1 MALPVFRVANVSTRA
16 AQFGEGERF
25 SLKVDLKDFS
35 QKKKISPE
43 KYPGF
48 SSPSK
53 INIRSS
59 KVVKKIYDS
68 RNFPLLQSNPMVGE

>member
-35 QKKKISPE
+35 QKKKISSE
-43 KYPGF
+43 KFG
-48 SSPSK
+48 
-53 INIRSS
+53 
-59 KVVKKIYDS
+59 DS
-68 RNFPLLQSNPMVGE
+68 LPPQK